1 MSCGW
6 HECFRI
12 PPSRVEPIVLSSVTL
27 TPHYSISMRHFGRYR
42 YEVGTSVTEEARH
55 ARKARESRPLLPC
68 IFMICRSC
76 CGWCRPLLPAPPLVP
91 RCPPPRVQLARQ
103 QYFATVCRR
112 NEHLLVEA
120 LGIDRH
126 QLAGGTSARS
136 SPAYSRG
143 TGRKPGAS
151 SHTRKRPPLSLSCP
165 VAGVCGGG
173 APRSPPTGVHQLHQ
187 RWRAAPH
194 PAVAAQVDFE
204 SNF

>member
-126 QLAGGTSARS
+126 ELAGRTSARS
-136 SPAYSRG
+136 SPAY
-143 TGRKPGAS
+143 
-151 SHTRKRPPLSLSCP
+151 SCP